1 VVQLIGAEI
10 GPRRLKKELPK
21 GGMPLTYN
29 GHCFDLPVIKN
40 RLGLDL
46 RSAFDSIDLRWVCQ
60 RHGLKGRHKLIEQ
73 KIGVRRD
80 LPDLDGLEA
89 IHLWQLHMS
98 GDPQALTMLLKYNQ
112 EDLDGL
118 IMIKKHLV
126 KKGIL

>member
-1 VVQLIGAEI
+1 
-10 GPRRLKKELPK
+10 
-21 GGMPLTYN
+21 
-29 GHCFDLPVIKN
+29 
-40 RLGLDL
+40 L

-60 RHGLKGRHKLIEQ
+60 RHSLRGGQKLIEQ

-98 GDPQALTMLLKYNQ
+98 GDPQTLTKLLKYNR

-126 KKGIL
+126 NKGIL